1 VSGHGTPPPT
11 DESRGT
17 ACTSLALEV
26 RSTLQSTTG
35 AGAVQNSRAVPTGN
49 DEFWLGPRH
58 AAADQFSGTARQVL
72 RTVGARAFV
81 QAGESFVE
89 VGLPSAWRQQG
100 CRSEAFSD
108 EWFAMVDN
116 QPELR
121 TVLALGAK
129 VAFRLGAE
137 ISFVE

>member
-26 RSTLQSTTG
+26 RSTLQPTT
-35 AGAVQNSRAVPTGN
+35 GAVQNSRAVPTGS

-58 AAADQFSGTARQVL
+58 AAADQFSATARQVL

-89 VGLPSAWRQQG
+89 VGLPSDWLQQG
-100 CRSEAFSD
+100 RRSEAFSD